1 MMPAASAS
9 FNGAIFALTL
19 ALFSCSSKQNIYKSE
34 CDIAVKYKT
43 IGFTQL
49 LDSLKFYDKKY
60 VEVTGKYLQGK
71 EESIL
76 VNDSLFNDH
85 SSNNSLWIS
94 FSQDC
99 PLYLKGT
106 HTGLFEFQDGE
117 YVQLNKRVITMRG
130 RIDIHNKGY
139 QKKYKGA
146 IDRVSFIKM

>member
-1 MMPAASAS
+1 M
-9 FNGAIFALTL
+9 
-19 ALFSCSSKQNIYKSE
+19 
-34 CDIAVKYKT
+34 
-43 IGFTQL
+43 
-49 LDSLKFYDKKY
+49 DSLNFYDKKY

-85 SSNNSLWIS
+85 SIKNALWIS

-106 HTGLFEFQDGE
+106 RTGLFEFQDGE

-139 QKKYKGA
+139 QKKYKAA
-146 IDRVSFIKM
+146 IDRVSYIKM